1 MAVYLFP
8 KSSDVY
14 VVFDH
19 LRTFGIEVV
28 ELVSDADEYMLT
40 TDVLVDAEQAAH
52 LHMVLQE

>member
-19 LRTFGIEVV
+19 LRTLGIEVV
-28 ELVSDADEYMLT
+28 ELVSDADEYMVT
-40 TDVLVDAEQAAH
+40 TDVPVDPEQATH
-52 LHMVLQE
+52 LNMVLQE